1 MALTG
6 ETELPRQIVVPL
18 EDSSGVGEAR
28 RRAAAFARLLAL
40 DATASGHVALAV
52 TEAASNIVKHAG
64 QGEIALRALRGAK
77 MSGLELLAIDKGP
90 GIASLSLSMQDGH
103 STSGSPG
110 TGLGALLRTTTNFE
124 IYTQLGGGTALR
136 AEVWAGRPAKPPTEA
151 LLVGA
156 LAVPMRGEPVCGD
169 DWAVCAGRGRLTAL
183 VVDGLGHGADAAA
196 AAHAAVEVVH
206 AHPQLGAAAL
216 MEQIHNALRP
226 TRGAA
231 AAVAVLNAA
240 MGVCTYCGVGNISAT
255 LHAGGKARSMVS
267 HNGILGHQVR
277 KMVEFTYPLQDHAL
291 CILHSDGLSARW
303 SLERYPGLAS
313 RHPALVAAVLYR
325 DFRRVRDDATVLA
338 LRHAGRGS

>member
-1 MALTG
+1 
-6 ETELPRQIVVPL
+6 
-18 EDSSGVGEAR
+18 
-28 RRAAAFARLLAL
+28 
-40 DATASGHVALAV
+40 
-52 TEAASNIVKHAG
+52 
-64 QGEIALRALRGAK
+64 
-77 MSGLELLAIDKGP
+77 
-90 GIASLSLSMQDGH
+90 
-103 STSGSPG
+103 
-110 TGLGALLRTTTNFE
+110 
-124 IYTQLGGGTALR
+124 
-136 AEVWAGRPAKPPTEA
+136 
-151 LLVGA
+151 
-156 LAVPMRGEPVCGD
+156 
-169 DWAVCAGRGRLTAL
+169 
-183 VVDGLGHGADAAA
+183 
-196 AAHAAVEVVH
+196 VVH

-216 MEQIHNALRP
+216 MEQIHSALRP